1 MVQKVNTARLDSH
14 CLTDL
19 AIEIAVYG
27 FLIWDRLLVI
37 NTSIH
42 VSFDFSI
49 LAIFRVFIL

>member
-27 FLIWDRLLVI
+27 FSIWDRLQVI

-42 VSFDFSI
+42 VSFDFEI
-49 LAIFRVFIL
+49 LAIFQFLIL